1 MSRKIDANDAR
12 VEVLLF
18 LGIVFWGWL
27 LLGFFQGKGRF
38 LFQQVVVESPVAI
51 HWDGQALRAT
61 QRSDRQGAAGQ
72 GANLPPVP
80 AALTP
85 FFFQPI
91 PINSADCEL
100 LSTVKGIGPKL
111 AQQIIDTRTANGPFK
126 TASDLLTVPGVGPT
140 RMGQFAPY
148 FSFQTP

>member
-1 MSRKIDANDAR
+1 
-12 VEVLLF
+12 
-18 LGIVFWGWL
+18 
-27 LLGFFQGKGRF
+27 
-38 LFQQVVVESPVAI
+38 
-51 HWDGQALRAT
+51 
-61 QRSDRQGAAGQ
+61 
-72 GANLPPVP
+72 LPPVP

-111 AQQIIDTRTANGPFK
+111 AQQIIDTRTANRPFK